1 MPPSPLPGPPE
12 PTDAPGLTAR
22 QRRFVQE
29 FAVDRC
35 AAAAARRAGYSPASA
50 KWTGRDLLKHEG
62 VRAALHGA
70 PAPPG
75 PERPPDRTAVQRE
88 LANLAFANLLDYVE
102 VDAAGDLDL
111 DLTRLDRAKAAA
123 VRELIIDQATDPRT
137 GVVRKRVRFKLA
149 DKQAALAKMLAQ
161 APVAEADRARWMAEG
176 RAEVFEMDD
185 IVLRNRRAAWR
196 RGLGD

>member
-1 MPPSPLPGPPE
+1 MTPPAP
-12 PTDAPGLTAR
+12 PGLTAR
-22 QRRFVQE
+22 QNRFVQE

-50 KWTGRDLLKHEG
+50 KWTGRDLLRHPG
-62 VRAALHGA
+62 VRAALHSA
-70 PAPPG
+70 PVVSLD
-75 PERPPDRTAVQRE
+75 RPPDRSAVQRE
-88 LANLAFANLLDYVE
+88 LANLAFANLLDYVV
-102 VDAAGDLDL
+102 VDAAGELDL

-149 DKQAALAKMLAQ
+149 DKQAALTKMLAQ

-176 RAEVFEMDD
+176 RAEVYEMDD
-185 IVLRNRRAAWR
+185 IVLRNRQAAWR
-196 RGLGD
+196 RGFGD